1 MKQKFS
7 GIFCLL
13 LATIIWGGA
22 FVAQGS
28 GMDLLGPFTF
38 QAIRAFLAVLAMVV
52 CIPLLEY
59 RELHKFR
66 QKWLDPKLWKVG
78 ILCGLA
84 LFAAT
89 SLQQV
94 SLVDTD
100 PGKAG
105 FITAMYILFVPI
117 LGLLLR
123 QKLSV
128 MTGISIPIAVIGMY
142 LLCCVGTANI
152 VLYDLFLF
160 GCAIAF
166 AVQITLVDRFGQG
179 LDSIR
184 LNCVQALVV
193 AILSIPFALTEPT
206 GIGNILACSG
216 PLLYSGVLSMGLA
229 YSLQII
235 GQKRIDSTPAA
246 LIMSLESVFALLF
259 GVLFAEEALDIWK
272 ALGCFLI
279 FSAIILSQLPSP
291 KKKIQ

>member
-1 MKQKFS
+1 MKQKIS
-7 GIFCLL
+7 GISCLL

-38 QAIRAFLAVLAMVV
+38 QAIRAFLAVLAMIICV
-52 CIPLLEY
+52 PLLEY
-59 RELHKFR
+59 RDMHDFR
-66 QKWLDPKLWKVG
+66 KKWLDPKLWKVG
-78 ILCGLA
+78 TLCGLA

-105 FITAMYILFVPI
+105 FITAMYILFVPV
-117 LGLLLR
+117 LGLFLR
-123 QKLSV
+123 QKLGL

-142 LLCCVGTANI
+142 LLCCTGSATL
-152 VLYDLFLF
+152 VLSDLFLF
-160 GCAIAF
+160 GCAVAF
-166 AVQITLVDRFGQG
+166 AVQITLVDRFGQS

-193 AILSIPFALTEPT
+193 SILSIPFALTEHT
-206 GIGNILACSG
+206 EAANILACSG

-259 GVLFAEEALDIWK
+259 GVLFADEAMDLWK

-279 FSAIILSQLPSP
+279 FSAIILSQLPS
-291 KKKIQ
+291 KKK

>member
-1 MKQKFS
+1 MKQKIS
-7 GIFCLL
+7 GIASLL

-38 QAIRAFLAVLAMVV
+38 QAIRAFLAVLAMVL
-52 CIPLLEY
+52 CIPLLE
-59 RELHKFR
+59 RKEMHNFR

-78 ILCGLA
+78 TLCGLA

-105 FITAMYILFVPI
+105 FITAMYILGVPI

-123 QKLSV
+123 QKLGL
-128 MTGISIPIAVIGMY
+128 MTGISIPIAVVGMY
-142 LLCCVGTANI
+142 LLCCAGSATL
-152 VLYDLFLF
+152 VLSDLFLF
-160 GCAIAF
+160 GCAVAF
-166 AVQITLVDRFGQG
+166 AVQITLVDRFGLG

-193 AILSIPFALTEPT
+193 SVLSVPFALTEHT
-206 GIGNILACSG
+206 EMGNVLACSG

-259 GVLFAEEALDIWK
+259 GILFANEAMDKWK
-272 ALGCFLI
+272 AIGCFMI
-279 FSAIILSQLPSP
+279 FCAIILSQLPTP
-291 KKKIQ
+291 QKRTQ